1 MLHTL
6 NKAWLEIMA
15 KQLNEGIIED
25 CLCVCTDKEFSMIQ
39 EVVNKYSVSRK
50 FYIVFTDELE
60 RAFNICSYF
69 RVSPEE
75 KPSIMPIPV
84 DRIYGDILISHEMHN
99 PIIIDFLSR
108 HRKRKY

>member
-15 KQLNEGIIED
+15 KQLEKGIIED
-25 CLCVCTDKEFSMIQ
+25 CLCVCTDEEFPMIQ
-39 EVVNKYSVSRK
+39 EVVNKYKVSRK
-50 FYIVFTDELE
+50 FFIVFTNELE

-69 RVSPEE
+69 QVSPEE
-75 KPSIMPIPV
+75 EPSIMPIPV

-99 PIIIDFLSR
+99 PIIIDFL
-108 HRKRKY
+108 HQHKKRKC